1 MIDTKSEKLD
11 WIIVVDDDVA
21 NLMMAGN
28 IMSRNGMRVTALKS
42 GKALIDYIEANDTP
56 DLCLLDIRM
65 PDMNGFEAL
74 TALRNTEKGKDLPV
88 IFLTADD
95 SDRTEAKGLSLGAM
109 DFIRKPFVPE
119 VLVLRVRHIIDLVR
133 LQRNFARVRDELE
146 NGKGT
151 KFDSELVDII
161 LKMLDEG
168 TMKE

>member
-119 VLVLRVRHIIDLVR
+119 ALVLRVRHIIDLVR